1 MTFTGPGG
9 TEIIEVLDGEEIL
22 ITPEHLLG
30 EGEWWCDKR
39 NEGALYPELPVYEDV
54 VYYSKDGM

>member
-1 MTFTGPGG
+1 M
-9 TEIIEVLDGEEIL
+9 LDGEEIL